1 MNKKYFLKKE
11 VILLPSCIHPLVK
24 KNVSNLDANKN
35 LKDLNQNI
43 KNLFKKIKN
52 INKKFDIIISDC
64 SQNFQLSKEDIYA
77 IEEFSNVHI
86 INIKFN
92 IQELKEIQLRGKGYC
107 EILMIKHT
115 INQLNLTDD
124 CNIHKLTARY
134 SLVFPE
140 FLLKYH
146 SDLMKNNDIVILF
159 SYLFRRT
166 SCHFFTIKKGYLSII
181 IDYILEELNDNKGNI
196 LEKVLFFFIKNNNLF
211 ENKAKRSKIYSY
223 YRSTLMPGSTLARYG
238 SSSYFYQVLRNIA
251 FLI

>member
-35 LKDLNQNI
+35 LNDLNKNI
-43 KNLFKKIKN
+43 KNLFKKIKH
-52 INKKFDIIISDC
+52 INKKFEIIISDC
-64 SQNFQLSKEDIYA
+64 SQNFQLSKEDIYT
-77 IEEFSNVHI
+77 INDFSNVHI
-86 INIKFN
+86 INIKFS
-92 IQELKEIQLRGKGYC
+92 IEELKEIQSRGKGYC

-115 INQLNLTDD
+115 INQLDLSDD

-140 FLLKYH
+140 FILNYH
-146 SDLMKNNDIVILF
+146 SDLMKNNDFVILF

-166 SCHFFTIKKGYLSII
+166 SCHFFTIKKGYLSSI
-181 IDYILEELNDNKGNI
+181 IDGILEELNDNKGNI
-196 LEKVLFFFIKNNNLF
+196 LEKVFFFFIKNNNLF
-211 ENKAKRSKIYSY
+211 KNKAKRSKIYSY
-223 YRSTLMPGSTLARYG
+223 YRSSLMPGSTLARYG